1 MELAPSFWFDSKNE
15 IKGAVEP
22 VDLDRALL
30 NSEGIRSYDTII
42 SISAIESSDKKSM
55 SFEIQ
60 LFNVSNSIN
69 SQLSL
74 FLLADIVID
83 DSLATNGITKHED
96 VAVGYLSTEIDSN
109 FTIGSSTNYTVFNQ
123 KFTNFSMTKHS
134 EKIVVTIDTSFV
146 DGEIDDYSIVVAHEI
161 VSDDERFTLGAASL
175 SFTDSEISYGINV
188 FVPLSIICFVSV
200 LIFFKDRFL

>member
-30 NSEGIRSYDTII
+30 NSEGIRSSDTII
-42 SISAIESSDKKSM
+42 SITAIESSDEKSM

-60 LFNVSNSIN
+60 LFNVSNSSN
-69 SQLSL
+69 SQLSV
-74 FLLADIVID
+74 FLLANIVID
-83 DSLATNGITKHED
+83 DTLATNGITKHED

-109 FTIGSSTNYTVFNQ
+109 FTIGESTNHTVFSQ
-123 KFTNFSMTKHS
+123 KLTNFSMTKYS

-146 DGEIDDYSIVVAHEI
+146 DGEIDDYSVVVAHEI
-161 VSDDERFTLGAASL
+161 VSDDERLTLGAASL
-175 SFTDSEISYGINV
+175 SFTDRESSVGINV
-188 FVPLSIICFVSV
+188 FIPLSVICFVS
-200 LIFFKDRFL
+200 LMIFFKDRFL